1 MSCESRT
8 YQCWLNESEKILSF
22 KAVTDYRHHE
32 FVFYEDYIKFVL
44 DIIDNQHYRVQ

>member
-1 MSCESRT
+1 MSEESGT

-22 KAVTDYRHHE
+22 KTVTGYSHHE
-32 FVFYEDYIKFVL
+32 FAIYDDYIKFVF